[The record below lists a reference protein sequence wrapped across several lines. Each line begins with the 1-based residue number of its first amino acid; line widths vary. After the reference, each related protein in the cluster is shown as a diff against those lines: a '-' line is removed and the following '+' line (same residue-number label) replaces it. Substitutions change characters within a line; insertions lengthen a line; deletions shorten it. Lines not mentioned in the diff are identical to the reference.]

1 MNNKDLL
8 KAIGEIDDKYLI
20 EDNRIKEKNRIRTN
34 NMVSIMKKIK
44 IGYALIPIC
53 IVLITIVGFN
63 LKEHK
68 NPIDTNE
75 KDKQWILK
83 EVSSDLKYSD
93 SIATEQHW
101 NEKPINKQY
110 DEIEFNSNKYFS
122 KTTKVES
129 NKISEK
135 LGEAIL
141 TGYDSDTNTYK
152 KINGD
157 VYLIDGVSKECV
169 IAIKF
174 ENDNNY
180 YVYQNN
186 NYKPLTLKQIIE
198 DLNLH
203 NNIYFSTVHYN
214 YYKGEQERKDGKYT
228 NVEFYEIDNAK
239 IWELLFDDVSLENVY
254 NDKDLNKYIPEYIN
268 REITIDV
275 DNSVLGNNYEGIS
288 LTDNGYLL
296 TNILG
301 SQKAFYIGKEK
312 IDRFLDYIIENYDG
326 YEIVYV
332 NKEENNTIDE
342 ESNLKDDKIVMTEN
356 TVNGYVTKEIETDK
370 MTSNENKTEPYIPN
384 N

>member
-1 MNNKDLL
+1 M
-8 KAIGEIDDKYLI
+8 
-20 EDNRIKEKNRIRTN
+20 
-34 NMVSIMKKIK
+34 
-44 IGYALIPIC
+44 
-53 IVLITIVGFN
+53 
-63 LKEHK
+63 
-68 NPIDTNE
+68 
-75 KDKQWILK
+75 
-83 EVSSDLKYSD
+83 
-93 SIATEQHW
+93 
-101 NEKPINKQY
+101 
-110 DEIEFNSNKYFS
+110 
-122 KTTKVES
+122 
-129 NKISEK
+129 
-135 LGEAIL
+135 
-141 TGYDSDTNTYK
+141 
-152 KINGD
+152 
-157 VYLIDGVSKECV
+157 
-169 IAIKF
+169 
-174 ENDNNY
+174 
-180 YVYQNN
+180 
-186 NYKPLTLKQIIE
+186 
-198 DLNLH
+198 
-203 NNIYFSTVHYN
+203 
-214 YYKGEQERKDGKYT
+214 
-228 NVEFYEIDNAK
+228 
-239 IWELLFDDVSLENVY
+239 FDDVSLENVY